1 MADETVDIDVNIN
14 TNTEQAEGSFT
25 RLQSQI
31 RETTRLLQAAEAAGD
46 QAAFNQYK
54 KNLDDLEDKLE
65 ITNLKQKQLDDTLAA
80 APGPLGKAGAAVKGL
95 DGAFKFLLANP
106 VVAIIAAIASAL
118 LGMKKALESTKEGQ
132 DTLNRVSQAFS
143 KILGPL
149 LAIVEKVALPIF
161 NSFAFILEKVAAGF
175 NKFATFLGISSSK
188 IAEATL
194 SVDKVQ
200 QEANKK
206 EEERQKEIQQK
217 REQAEKDRI
226 AKQKQAAEERR
237 KAREAE
243 LQSIE
248 DGEKEAFLVL
258 LDAREK
264 EEYQVNEKY
273 SKLIFLAIKHKRDI
287 TSLREAQAKELAAID
302 KKYDE
307 ADEKAIQSYF
317 AKVSTINVAAIED
330 ETERSKQS
338 RRDKYREDLIALEAD
353 IRFIKESEG
362 SKAFIRQNLL
372 DVLNRD
378 LTKIEDDDKK
388 KKKDARLKEL
398 DDELKFLQVKGEGLA
413 VGTASYYDNQFE
425 ILRVANQKEVLEAEG
440 NAAKLL
446 AIEQKYL
453 KSKKELRAQELN
465 AILQNASTILGAV
478 NGIFSQASSNAKMQQ
493 EIDIQNAEGN
503 VEKIEEIKRK
513 GFEDNKKIQIAQAII
528 STLQGAIS
536 AYTSLAVIP
545 VVGPVLG
552 FAAAAA
558 ALVFGYK
565 QVALIK
571 QQQYKSSSSGSTSS
585 VGATG
590 GSPSLATPTIGAP
603 QIGATQSQSGQ
614 IAGVVAGALDRNNS
628 EGRPLRAYVVGNDI
642 TSEQQLQRRLRTA
655 ARLGG

>member
-14 TNTEQAEGSFT
+14 TNTEQAEGNFT

-46 QAAFNQYK
+46 QTAFKQYK

-106 VVAIIAAIASAL
+106 IVALIAAVASAL

-188 IAEATL
+188 IKEATL

-206 EEERQKEIQQK
+206 EEERQKEAQQK

-237 KAREAE
+237 KAKEEE
-243 LQSIE
+243 LKTI
-248 DGEKEAFLVL
+248 DAGEKEAFLIL

-273 SKLIFLAIKHKRDI
+273 SKLIFLAIKHKKDI

-302 KKYDE
+302 KKYTAE
-307 ADEKAIQSYF
+307 EEKAVQAYF
-317 AKVSTINVAAIED
+317 AKISAINVAAIED
-330 ETERSKQS
+330 ETERDKQA
-338 RRDKYREDLIALEAD
+338 RRDKYRQDLIDLEAD
-353 IRFIKESEG
+353 KNFIKESEG
-362 SKAFIRQNLL
+362 SKAFIRQNLI
-372 DVLNRD
+372 DALNRD
-378 LTKIEDDDKK
+378 LAKIDDNKK
-388 KKKDARLKEL
+388 KKDKDARLKQY
-398 DDELKFLQVKGEGLA
+398 DDELKFLQIRQEGL
-413 VGTASYYDNQFE
+413 TANTISYFDNQRE
-425 ILRVANQKEVLEAEG
+425 ILRVAYEKEIFDAED
-440 NAAKLL
+440 NAKKKIEIEKRYQQAK
-446 AIEQKYL
+446 KD
-453 KSKKELRAQELN
+453 LRDQEI
-465 AILQNASTILGAV
+465 AAYGAV
-478 NGIFSQASSNAKMQQ
+478 ASATLNSIAAVTGAIAAGYDEEAKTSKAAF
-493 EIDIQNAEGN
+493 E
-503 VEKIEEIKRK
+503 KRK
-513 GFEDNKKIQIAQAII
+513 KLQKATALLSAASGIIQILTQP
-528 STLQGAIS
+528 STLPSPFDFIVKG
-536 AYTSLAVIP
+536 LN
-545 VVGPVLG
+545 
-552 FAAAAA
+552 AA
-558 ALVFGYK
+558 ALAIATGI
-565 QVALIK
+565 QIK
-571 QQQYKSSSSGSTSS
+571 NIDKVQFESAGGSGSL
-585 VGATG
+585 AG
-590 GSPSLATPTIGAP
+590 GSTAATPSFTTPSIGAP
-603 QIGATQSQSGQ
+603 QIGASASQQGQ
-614 IAGVVAGALDRNNS
+614 LAGIVAGALDRNNS
-628 EGRPLRAYVVGNDI
+628 QGRPLRAYVVGNDI
-642 TSEQQLQRRLRTA
+642 TTEQQLNRRIRTA

>member
-14 TNTEQAEGSFT
+14 TNTEQAEGNFT

-46 QAAFNQYK
+46 QTAFKGYK
-54 KNLDDLEDKLE
+54 KQLDELEDKLE

-106 VVAIIAAIASAL
+106 IVALIAAVASAL

-188 IAEATL
+188 IKEATL

-206 EEERQKEIQQK
+206 EDERQKEAQQK

-237 KAREAE
+237 KAKEEE
-243 LQSIE
+243 LKTI
-248 DGEKEAFLVL
+248 DAGEKEAFLIL

-273 SKLIFLAIKHKRDI
+273 AKLIFLAIKHKRDI

-302 KKYDE
+302 KKYDAE
-307 ADEKAIQSYF
+307 EEKAIQSYF
-317 AKVSTINVAAIED
+317 TKISAINVAAIE
-330 ETERSKQS
+330 EEAERNKQA
-338 RRDKYREDLIALEAD
+338 RRDKYRQDLIDLEAD
-353 IRFIKESEG
+353 KNFIKESDA

-372 DVLNRD
+372 DTLNRD
-378 LTKIEDDDKK
+378 LTKIDDDKRK
-388 KKKDARLKEL
+388 KDKDARLKQY
-398 DDELKFLQVKGEGLA
+398 DDELKFLQIRQEGL
-413 VGTASYYDNQFE
+413 TANTISYFDNQRE
-425 ILRVANQKEVLEAEG
+425 ILRVAYEKEIFDAED
-440 NAAKLL
+440 NAKKKIEIEKRYQQAK
-446 AIEQKYL
+446 KD
-453 KSKKELRAQELN
+453 LRDQEI
-465 AILQNASTILGAV
+465 AAYGAV
-478 NGIFSQASSNAKMQQ
+478 ASATISSLAAVTGALAAGYDEEAKTSKAAF
-493 EIDIQNAEGN
+493 E
-503 VEKIEEIKRK
+503 KRK
-513 GFEDNKKIQIAQAII
+513 KLQKATALLSAASGIIQILTQP
-528 STLQGAIS
+528 STLPSPFDFIVKG
-536 AYTSLAVIP
+536 LN
-545 VVGPVLG
+545 
-552 FAAAAA
+552 AA
-558 ALVFGYK
+558 ALAITTGIQLKNIDKVQFESAGG
-565 QVALIK
+565 
-571 QQQYKSSSSGSTSS
+571 SSSLAGGSTAS
-585 VGATG
+585 T
-590 GSPSLATPTIGAP
+590 PSFSAPSIGAP
-603 QIGATQSQSGQ
+603 QIGASASQQGQ
-614 IAGVVAGALDRNNS
+614 LAGIVAGALDRNNS
-628 EGRPLRAYVVGNDI
+628 QGRPLRAYVVGNDI